1 MTTARQH
8 HTRTTHR
15 RLLASAAAVVA
26 ATALTAGCTGESKDN
41 KAAAP
46 SASPSSVAPTPA
58 TSPSVSA
65 DPETAADKAEV
76 QTAYTK
82 YWDVLTAAYAK
93 SDPDHVELGKVATG
107 TALVRTQQGLKNLRR
122 AEQVVVG
129 QPTHSNTNISFK
141 PDAKLKT
148 AIITEC
154 LDISQWKPVEKNTNK
169 EVKLPDTR
177 LLRYVTTVTAEKWPN
192 GWMVLEEKQDGTAC

>member
-8 HTRTTHR
+8 HNRTNHR

-26 ATALTAGCTGESKDN
+26 VTALTAACTGESKDN

-46 SASPSSVAPTPA
+46 STSPSSAAPIPSA
-58 TSPSVSA
+58 APSVSA
-65 DPETAADKAEV
+65 DPEAADKAEV
-76 QTAYTK
+76 QTAYTR
-82 YWDVLTAAYAK
+82 YWDVLTAAYSTA
-93 SDPDHVELGKVATG
+93 DPDHAELSKVATG
-107 TALVRTQQGLKNLRR
+107 TALVRTQQGLKSLRK

-129 QPTHSNTNISFK
+129 QPTHSNTNIAFK

-148 AIITEC
+148 AIISEC
-154 LDISQWKPVEKNTNK
+154 LDISQWKPVEKNTSK
-169 EVKLPDTR
+169 EVQLPNTR

-192 GWMVLEEKQDGTAC
+192 GWMVLEEKQEGKAC